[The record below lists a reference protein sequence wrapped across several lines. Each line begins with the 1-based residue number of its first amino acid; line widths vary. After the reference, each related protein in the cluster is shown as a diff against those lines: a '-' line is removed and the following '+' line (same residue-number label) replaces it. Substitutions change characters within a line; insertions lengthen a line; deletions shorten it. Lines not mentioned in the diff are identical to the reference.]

1 MVVNFEN
8 RTLYHGDNLAF
19 LRGMNS
25 ETIHPLATD
34 PPFNKPKDFLCHSRQ
49 SGAGSLYFIKGH
61 PNGNGEG
68 LSTREREVGLIQ
80 NPLPQMTRN

>member
-34 PPFNKPKDFLCHSRQ
+34 PPFNKPKDFH
-49 SGAGSLYFIKGH
+49 ATPDSLARGRSTSSKG
-61 PNGNGEG
+61 
-68 LSTREREVGLIQ
+68 TRTAMGKGYR
-80 NPLPQMTRN
+80 PASAR